1 MENRRSFI
9 KKSGLFLALSSLSL
23 IAFPFPS
30 RRKKTSP
37 ENTIYVTLNVDTGQ
51 ITNQNLAQTCYFTDQ
66 PDDTALEDFTVQ
78 ANVGDTIIW
87 QGISTNAPSTDI
99 VHIQTIH
106 HHHGRNAFDQED
118 HFGDDRI
125 HKISKRV
132 QFSANGDQSYKYTL
146 TFTVFNNGN
155 KRGTYRIDPIIT
167 SH

>member
-23 IAFPFPS
+23 IAFPFPL

-37 ENTIYVTLNVDTGQ
+37 ENTIYVTLNVDTSQ
-51 ITNQNLAQTCYFTDQ
+51 ITDQNLAQSCYFTGQ
-66 PDDTALEDFTVQ
+66 PDDTAMEDFTVE

-106 HHHGRNAFDQED
+106 HHHGRNAFDRED
-118 HFGDDRI
+118 HFGDDRS
-125 HKISKRV
+125 HKISKKV
-132 QFSANGDQSYKYTL
+132 QYSAEGEQSYKYTL

-155 KRGTYRIDPIIT
+155 KRGTFHIDPIIS